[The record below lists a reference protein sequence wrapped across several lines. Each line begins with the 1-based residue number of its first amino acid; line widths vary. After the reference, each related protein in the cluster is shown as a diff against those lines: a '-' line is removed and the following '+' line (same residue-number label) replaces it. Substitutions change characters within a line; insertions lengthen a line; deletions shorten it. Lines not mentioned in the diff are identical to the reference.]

1 MRKLYQDISMLESL
15 ESTLKRGLR
24 GKYIHIDP
32 MKAVEG
38 LTADTAYMIPR
49 QGTHSCWHILH
60 HIVYWQ
66 ELMLKALRG
75 ETVDWPKNNEK
86 SWQSDT
92 ISKKADDWMKLVQKF
107 EQGLIEA
114 DAQTNR
120 IESMEDLPAWPK
132 VPPFAAIMSIVQ
144 HNTYHIGEIVAT
156 RQALG
161 LWPPPTY
168 KETF

>member
-1 MRKLYQDISMLESL
+1 MLETL
-15 ESTLKRGLR
+15 EGVLKRGLR

-32 MKAVEG
+32 MKAIEG
-38 LTADTAYMIPR
+38 LTADTAFRVPEP
-49 QGTHSCWHILH
+49 GSHSCWSILH

-75 ETVDWPKNNEK
+75 EAVDWPKNNEK
-86 SWQSDT
+86 SWLSDT
-92 ISKKADDWMKLVQKF
+92 ISKNADDWLKLVQKF

-114 DAQTNR
+114 DTQASR

-132 VPPFAAIMSIVQ
+132 VPRFAAIMSIAQ

-161 LWPPPTY
+161 FWPPPAH